1 MVTAAA
7 MPLDRIDAAAQA
19 ARDCGKARVRPGCP
33 ITVNL
38 LEELSIRYDSLAFEG
53 GRDGE
58 VIISAATG
66 GLVPEVGSLLN
77 TQVVICLLAEGERVS
92 RTQDGAFDPPG
103 WTPKIPDISWVSAQ
117 RRALARR
124 DGEFPRYWPIA
135 PDFVIEIVSKTD
147 SLAEQLE
154 KMAGWIE
161 HGSLLGLVV
170 DPPNETVYVY
180 RPGRPVEEHVSPA
193 EIDCRPEVPGL
204 SLDFASIWRYLATG

>member
-1 MVTAAA
+1 MATATAPAHEQVIAAA
-7 MPLDRIDAAAQA
+7 EAALAH
-19 ARDCGKARVRPGCP
+19 GKARVHLGCP
-33 ITVNL
+33 ITSDL
-38 LEELSIRYDSLAFEG
+38 LMALSDGHDGLAFEG

-77 TQVVICLLAEGERVS
+77 TQVVTCLLSEGERVS

-135 PDFVIEIVSKTD
+135 PDFVVEIVSKTD

-170 DPPNETVYVY
+170 DPPGEIVHVY
-180 RPGRPVEEHVSPA
+180 RPGRPVERHVSPA

-204 SLDFASIWRYLATG
+204 VLDFASIWRYLAED

>member
-1 MVTAAA
+1 MTTATAPLHEQIIPAA
-7 MPLDRIDAAAQA
+7 EAALAH
-19 ARDCGKARVRPGCP
+19 GKVRVHLGCP
-33 ITVNL
+33 ITGDL
-38 LEELSIRYDSLAFEG
+38 LEALSAGHDGLAFEG

-58 VIISAATG
+58 IIISAATG

-77 TQVVICLLAEGERVS
+77 TQMVTCLLAEGERVS
-92 RTQDGAFDPPG
+92 RTQDGAFHPPG

-124 DGEFPRYWPIA
+124 DGEFPPYWPIA
-135 PDFVIEIVSKTD
+135 PDFVVEIVSTTD

-170 DPPNETVYVY
+170 DPPGETVYVH
-180 RPGRPVEEHVSPA
+180 RPGRPAERRVSPA

-204 SLDFASIWRYLATG
+204 ILDFAQIWRYLATG